1 MRSFRPSRV
10 RRLTVGSVAS
20 LFLLLAP
27 HVARASTVPARS
39 PAHATS
45 RVASRV
51 PVVGLDVTD
60 AEIAASNQ
68 KVSQAYGALVAMWSE
83 QFARLGASFAAPGLR
98 PYRGPV
104 RTGCGVMQGD
114 NAAYCTARNAIYFD
128 ESFLARLAGAASR
141 QLHTDGD
148 MAAIGVIAH
157 EMGHAVVSQLG
168 ADSRI
173 PYENE
178 AAADCLAGAF
188 TQQSARDGSL
198 EAGDLDEAF
207 FGLAAA
213 GDPTPQL
220 TGNRRIDDRI
230 LTRASLMGHGT
241 REQRLA
247 NFQSG
252 YERGPAACV
261 SALGR

>member
-1 MRSFRPSRV
+1 MDHIRFARA
-10 RRLTVGSVAS
+10 RRAVLVLAS
-20 LFLLLAP
+20 LVLTL
-27 HVARASTVPARS
+27 VP
-39 PAHATS
+39 
-45 RVASRV
+45 RVADASGV
-51 PVVGLDVTD
+51 PVLSPVRVSGATGVTD
-60 AEIAASNQ
+60 ADIAASNR
-68 KVSQAYGALVAMWSE
+68 KVGQAYQALLAMWSE
-83 QFARLGASFAAPGLR
+83 RFASLGAHFAAPGLLA
-98 PYRGPV
+98 YRGAV
-104 RTGCGVMQGD
+104 RTSCGVMHAD

-128 ESFLARLAGAASR
+128 ESFLARLSGAASR

-188 TQQSARDGSL
+188 TEQSARDGSL
-198 EAGDLDEAF
+198 EPGDLEEAF

-220 TGNRRIDDRI
+220 TGNRRVDERI
-230 LTRASLMGHGT
+230 VTRASLMGHGT
-241 REQRLA
+241 RDQRLA
-247 NFQSG
+247 NFRTG
-252 YERGPAACV
+252 YDRGAGACV
-261 SALGR
+261 SALR